1 MNRRQL
7 QKLGIPPLLVDAAL
21 DALGEA
27 ASQDLGFGLKGKRAR
42 ELVRQ
47 VVVSPT
53 AFLHDPT
60 WGALAAALLG
70 YEEERRII
78 EHDESR
84 AD

>member
-7 QKLGIPPLLVDAAL
+7 QKLGVPPTLVNAAV

-47 VVVSPT
+47 VVVSPA
-53 AFLHDPT
+53 AFLEDPI
-60 WGALAAALLG
+60 WGELAAAILG
-70 YEEERRII
+70 
-78 EHDESR
+78 HDEESGGEF
-84 AD
+84 

>member
-7 QKLGIPPLLVDAAL
+7 QKLGVPPTLVDAAV

-53 AFLHDPT
+53 AFLGDPV
-60 WGALAAALLG
+60 WGALAAAIL
-70 YEEERRII
+70 R
-78 EHDESR
+78 HDEESGGEG
-84 AD
+84 